1 VKCAVFGV
9 LAVVLFGL
17 SPEAGSASRQ
27 LAAPRNVR
35 LPTISGSKVVGRT
48 LSARRGT
55 WAGRPGRFRFTWQRC
70 NGGRCRAV
78 RGAHRRTYRLGRK
91 DAASRVRVV
100 VTASNAAGSASASSA
115 PTRAVRGVVMDFDLG
130 WAPTKNM
137 PWSALTEVN
146 VFTLETSNGPA
157 LDTHLVRRIN
167 VAARVRAA
175 HAHGV
180 KPFISIGG
188 SDDQNWE
195 NACNDTNRAQFVQ
208 NLVGYAT
215 SRGFDGIDLDIEDN
229 FWSSQNPPVAAM
241 TTCIEAISS
250 AAHSAG
256 LLVSAD
262 VITNWQ
268 GPWYAPSQASVDQ
281 FNLMTYGD
289 DLTTLQ
295 ADVAATIRQGLPAS
309 KFVVGI
315 DIIGGLQPPPGGCGQ
330 FSSYAAQ
337 AGLMGAFVWTAE
349 ADTGNVCAKGL
360 AAGSLSLLSLVYGHV
375 GPFPSS

>member
-1 VKCAVFGV
+1 V
-9 LAVVLFGL
+9 LAALLFAL
-17 SPEAGSASRQ
+17 SAAAGSASRQ
-27 LAAPRNVR
+27 LGPPRNVR
-35 LPTISGSKVVGRT
+35 LPTISGSKVVGGT
-48 LSARRGT
+48 LSAHRGS
-55 WAGRPGRFRFTWQRC
+55 WAARPRRFRYSWQRC
-70 NGGRCRAV
+70 NQRGRCAAV

-91 DAASRVRVV
+91 DAASRMRLV
-100 VTASNAAGSASASSA
+100 VTAWNAAGAASAASA
-115 PTRAVRGVVMDFDLG
+115 LTRTVRGVVMAFDLG
-130 WAPTKNM
+130 WEPTRNV

-146 VFTLETSNGPA
+146 LFTLKTSNGPG
-157 LDTHLVRRIN
+157 LDTHLLRRLN
-167 VAARVRAA
+167 VPARVRAA

-180 KPFISIGG
+180 KAFISIGG

-215 SRGFDGIDLDIEDN
+215 SRRFDGIDLDMEDQ
-229 FWSSQNPPVAAM
+229 FWSSQDPPVAQM
-241 TTCIEAISS
+241 TTCIEAIST

-268 GPWYAPSQASVDQ
+268 GPWYRPSQASVDQ
-281 FNLMTYGD
+281 YNLMTYGD
-289 DLTTLQ
+289 DLATLQ

-315 DIIGGLQPPPGGCGQ
+315 DIIGGPSPPPGGCGQ

-337 AGLMGAFVWTAE
+337 AGLMGAFVWAAE
-349 ADTGNVCAKGL
+349 ADTGNACANAL
-360 AAGSLSLLSLVYGHV
+360 ASGSR
-375 GPFPSS
+375 